1 MFSLFQCKCGCVLS
15 KVDQQ
20 QKKAHPI
27 LLQARHYPLLWQGVC
42 AFTSVNTPIKYILF
56 LSFLSGCMY
65 YLPLISLPPPPLSLL
80 NEWKHCPFFWI
91 LFPPQS
97 GCQDFFKAL
106 ATVPLSL
113 KENLMEGTLSSCL
126 SVINSLSATRLTAP
140 PHHPPALSSL

>member
-1 MFSLFQCKCGCVLS
+1 MCPLKSRSTTKKSTSNFASSTALPFAVTGRAVLS
-15 KVDQQ
+15 KQ
-20 QKKAHPI
+20 
-27 LLQARHYPLLWQGVC
+27 VC
-42 AFTSVNTPIKYILF
+42 AFTSVNAPIKYIIF
-56 LSFLSGCMY
+56 LSFWSGCMY

>member
-1 MFSLFQCKCGCVLS
+1 MCPLKSRSTTKKSTSNFASSTSLPFAVTGRGVLS
-15 KVDQQ
+15 K
-20 QKKAHPI
+20 
-27 LLQARHYPLLWQGVC
+27 QGI
-42 AFTSVNTPIKYILF
+42 AFTSVNAPIKYILF